1 MNTKTAPTA
10 RGGSPGAHTWHLAL
24 LSGESAQD
32 VESGAASWCEQ
43 GPGPVP
49 GIAHRYRLNGSGGPY
64 RSAVVARPAGAD
76 GRWATEGAGAPPSP
90 SANGPGPVAF
100 MFPGLGD
107 HHIDM
112 GKGLY
117 CGFPEFAG
125 WVDHCA
131 RILEPE
137 LSVDVRELIFTG
149 EPEPGTHDDSPSGD
163 LDLRQL
169 LGRQEPKEA
178 SRLDRS
184 CHAQPALFVIE
195 YALAKLWEAWGVQPD
210 AMIGYSLGEYVA
222 ATLAGVMG
230 LEDALRLVARRA
242 RLIEEAPEGAML
254 AVGCSAER
262 LSGLLDGQL
271 SLSAVNGP
279 EFCVVAGPPG
289 RVGDLRQRLAGEGVA
304 VRPVRSRHAFH
315 SAMMEPLREEVTGL
329 TEGVALSPPRI
340 PYISNVTGRPIT
352 DDEATDPAYWARH
365 LCSPVRFGDGLHEL
379 GMDHILLEMGPGQ
392 SLSSIAAE
400 HRGGDT
406 SGVIASMRH
415 PLEKRADAPVFLR
428 ALGALWTRGGTDAHA
443 VDASDIA
450 VGETPGTADP
460 GEHEPSGTEERLLRI
475 WRKLLSADSVS
486 VHTSFFDLGGNSL
499 AASRMLLRIER
510 EFGAGIAL
518 TDVYE
523 NPTVARLAEVIEAT
537 LGEEGEPD
545 PSAGDRDRAREA
557 YRATAQPPYRLPN
570 GLVVHHQNESETK
583 HFYED
588 IFDHRTYARNGICI
602 GDGATVFD
610 VGGNI
615 GLFSLFAHYEAEDVK
630 VITFEPSVE
639 LFGLLERN
647 LKAHGVDAE
656 LLNIG
661 VSDREETADLT
672 FYPRS
677 SGMSSFMPD
686 EEEEKANLRAIIGNQ
701 SRIGDGGEAEELRRH
716 EDELMDVRF
725 QAVTY
730 PVDLRPLS
738 AVIRERGIERVDLVK
753 IDVQKSEEKVINGIA
768 DEDWPRFRQFVMEVH
783 DGGGRVERLTRILR
797 SRGFSVTVEQDP
809 MYERTDIHNLYAIRE
824 K

>member
-1 MNTKTAPTA
+1 MNTKTASTTL
-10 RGGSPGAHTWHLAL
+10 GGSPGTRTWHLAL
-24 LSGESAQD
+24 LSGESAQA
-32 VESGAASWCEQ
+32 VETGAASWCDQ
-43 GPGPVP
+43 GPGLVS
-49 GIAHRYRLNGSGGPY
+49 GAAHRYRLNGSDGPY
-64 RSAVVARPAGAD
+64 RSAVVARATGAD
-76 GRWATEGAGAPPSP
+76 GEWATEGTGVPSP
-90 SANGPGPVAF
+90 SPTGGPGPVAF

-112 GKGLY
+112 GRGLY
-117 CGFPEFAG
+117 RDFPEFAR

-131 RILEPE
+131 RLLEPE
-137 LSVDVRELIFTG
+137 LSVDIRELIFTG
-149 EPEPGTHDDSPSGD
+149 ELETDTHDDSPSGG

-169 LGRQEPKEA
+169 LGRQEPKGT
-178 SRLDRS
+178 SQLDRS
-184 CHAQPALFVIE
+184 RHAQPALFVIE
-195 YALAKLWEAWGVQPD
+195 YALAKLWEAWGVRPD
-210 AMIGYSLGEYVA
+210 VMIGYSLGEYVA

-254 AVGCSAER
+254 AVGCSSER

-279 EFCVVAGPPG
+279 EFCVVAGPPEQV
-289 RVGDLRQRLAGEGVA
+289 RDLQDRLAGEGVV

-315 SAMMEPLREEVTGL
+315 SAMMESLREEVTRLAEGL
-329 TEGVALSPPRI
+329 ILSPPRI
-340 PYISNVTGRPIT
+340 PYVSNVTGRLIT
-352 DDEATDPAYWARH
+352 NDEATDPAYWARH

-379 GMDHILLEMGPGQ
+379 GAAHLLLEVGPGQ

-400 HRGGDT
+400 HHGGDT

-415 PLEKRADAPVFLR
+415 PLEKRTDTPVFLG
-428 ALGALWTRGGTDAHA
+428 ALGSLWTRGATDAHA

-450 VGETPGTADP
+450 VKGTVGAATA
-460 GEHEPSGTEERLLRI
+460 EVYEPSETEERLLRI
-475 WRKLLSADSVS
+475 WRKLLSADPILPHSG
-486 VHTSFFDLGGNSL
+486 FFDLGGNSL
-499 AASRMLLRIER
+499 VASRMVLRIER
-510 EFGAGIAL
+510 EFGVGITL
-518 TDVYE
+518 TSVYE
-523 NPTVARLAEVIEAT
+523 NPTVARLADVIEDALAGT
-537 LGEEGEPD
+537 GEPSR
-545 PSAGDRDRAREA
+545 SAGGRAWEA
-557 YRATAQPPYRLPN
+557 HRASAQPPYRLPN
-570 GLVVHHQNESETK
+570 GLVVHHQNEAETK

-588 IFDHRTYARNGICI
+588 IFDHRTYARNGIVI
-602 GDGATVFD
+602 GDGATVLD

-615 GLFSLFAHYEAEDVK
+615 GLFSLFAHYEADGVR
-630 VITFEPSVE
+630 VFTFEPSIE
-639 LFGLLERN
+639 LFGLLKQN
-647 LKAHGVDAE
+647 LAEHGVNAE
-656 LLNIG
+656 PFNIG

-686 EEEEKANLRAIIGNQ
+686 EAEEKANLRALISNQ
-701 SRIGDGGEAEELRRH
+701 SRIGDDGEAKELRPH
-716 EDELMDVRF
+716 EDELMDIRF

-738 AVIRERGIERVDLVK
+738 AIIRERGIECVDLVK
-753 IDVQKSEEKVINGIA
+753 IDVQKSEEKVISGIA
-768 DEDWPRFRQFVMEVH
+768 DEDWPKFRQLVMEVH
-783 DGGGRVERLTRILR
+783 DGDGRVERLARGLR